1 MKNKIKYLY
10 ASVLIIFTA
19 ALSGCGGESGQEEEI
34 TVPVKIYNVQ
44 PESLTQYLKLTG
56 TITAGK
62 DQVLYSKVS
71 ERIEELYVK
80 PGDHVN
86 TNQIIAKQYNAL
98 LAQGVDAAKANAVNL
113 EAQLELAQQNFSRI
127 ERLYNQRAVSTQQF
141 EQSSTQLKAAASGL
155 DAARAQLKQ
164 AMEQLEN
171 SVIKA
176 PFGGIV
182 AAVYVELNQMVPAGQ
197 QVAQIIDPSTMKS
210 KIRVASKDINLVKRG
225 KEVEVFLPAVPEK
238 TYIGRVTAIDQA
250 VDPISK
256 TLEIEVLISNADSRI
271 KSGMY
276 GEFMVPTVSVSK
288 AMVVP
293 ETALL
298 SQTEVRINKETGIQ
312 ETAKKYFLFITNG
325 NKAKMKEVKVGLISN
340 ARAEITGGIDFNDKV
355 IIVGNNIVQE
365 NQKVNIID

>member
-1 MKNKIKYLY
+1 MKNRVKNLYLF
-10 ASVLIIFTA
+10 LIIII
-19 ALSGCGGESGQEEEI
+19 LSFIGCSDEPEQQEEI

-80 PGDHVN
+80 PGDRVN
-86 TNQIIAKQYNAL
+86 TNQLIAKQYNAML
-98 LAQGVDAAKANAVNL
+98 SQGVDAAKANLANS

-141 EQSSTQLKAAASGL
+141 EQVSTQLKAATSAL

-164 AMEQLEN
+164 TMEQLEN

-176 PFGGIV
+176 PFAGVV

-197 QVAQIIDPSTMKS
+197 QIAQIIDPSTMKS
-210 KIRVASKDINLVKRG
+210 KIRVASRDMNLVKRG
-225 KEVEVFLPAVPEK
+225 KEVEISIPAVPEK
-238 TYIGRVTAIDQA
+238 IYNGRVTSIDQA
-250 VDPISK
+250 VDPVSK
-256 TLEIEVLISNADSRI
+256 TLEIEVLITDVDNRV

-276 GEFMVPTVSVSK
+276 AEFMIPTISVKK
-288 AMVVP
+288 AVVVP

-298 SQTEVRINKETGIQ
+298 SQTEVRINKETGVQ
-312 ETAKKYFLFITNG
+312 ETEKKYFLFVVNG
-325 NKAKMKEVKVGLISN
+325 QRAKMKEVKVGLISN
-340 ARAEITGGIDFNDKV
+340 SRAEITGGINFNDKV
-355 IIVGNNIVQE
+355 IVVGNNIVQE